1 MKKLYFILAPFAM
14 IYGGIIAL
22 RNLLFD
28 LKILPNIMPQIPS
41 IGIGNL
47 NVGGTGKSVLV
58 DYLITYFKQKKNPLV
73 ISRGYKRKTRG
84 VIIANDKSS
93 ALTIGDEPY
102 QFFSKH
108 KIGVIVCENR
118 KDGLNI
124 LMQKNLKPDV
134 IIFDDIMQHRYVSPH
149 CLVIT
154 TSFNQIFFDD
164 HLLPLGRLRE
174 QASQVKR
181 ANIILVTKCPD
192 VLSIKDQLKI
202 KHKINPKNYQKVFF
216 TKVLYGKN
224 IINKK
229 NKKSLTKLKLPFL
242 LITGIANSDHLVS
255 FLKNKSLSFEHLK
268 YSNHYNFSLSDIK
281 KIKQKKQSKIIL
293 TTEKD
298 FGRLRPY
305 FNSNELFYLPIE
317 MDFFTKKRED
327 EFKLFLQKKINVF

>member
-1 MKKLYFILAPFAM
+1 MKKLSFILAPFTI
-14 IYGGIIAL
+14 IYGVIVAT

-58 DYLITYFKQKKNPLV
+58 DYLITYFKQKKTPFV

-134 IIFDDIMQHRYVSPH
+134 IIFDDLMQHRYVTPH
-149 CLVIT
+149 CLVTT
-154 TSFNQIFFDD
+154 TSFDQIFFDD

-174 QASQVKR
+174 HTTQVKR
-181 ANIILVTKCPD
+181 ANIILVTKCPND
-192 VLSIKDQLKI
+192 ISLKDQLQI
-202 KHKINPKNYQKVFF
+202 KHRINPQSYQKIFF
-216 TKVLYGKN
+216 TKLVYGKD

-229 NKKSLTKLKLPFL
+229 NKKSLTKLKFPFL

-255 FLKNKSLSFEHLK
+255 FLKSKSLNFEHLK
-268 YSNHYNFSLSDIK
+268 YSNHHNFGLSDTK
-281 KIKQKKQSKIIL
+281 KIKQKMQSQIVL

-298 FGRLRPY
+298 FGRLEPF

-317 MDFFTKKRED
+317 MRFFTKKKED
-327 EFKLFLQKKINVF
+327 EFILFLKKNIRIV